1 MAAENKNRISVVV
14 VVSGEDVAVTV
25 NPHQKVAELVR
36 EALRESGNQGQ
47 PLENWVLKTADGS
60 SIDFDQRVEDAG
72 ITEGMKL
79 FLNPKAGEGGC

>member
-1 MAAENKNRISVVV
+1 MSGDNPNQVSVTV

-60 SIDFDQRVEDAG
+60 SIDFNQRIGDAG